1 MQCLTLDFDFDFLPT
16 INIPGLSDK
25 LSHPSILFFSLISSC
40 VQAPHTSG
48 QPLHAMGMHQHQ
60 RRCNDDAGSSSAAVA
75 RLAVA
80 ATSVQPW
87 HDGQQRNGNT
97 RGGSMPQQDMHRLDT
112 QRLDTIIIC
121 KSPFFFLS
129 FHFSFSL
136 LGSVCSKAV
145 ARWAA
150 NAMAVR

>member
-48 QPLHAMGMHQHQ
+48 QPLHAMGMRQHQ
-60 RRCNDDAGSSSAAVA
+60 RRCNDDTGSSSAVVA
-75 RLAVA
+75 RPAVA
-80 ATSVQPW
+80 ATSVQPR
-87 HDGQQRNGNT
+87 HDGQQQNGNT
-97 RGGSMPQQDMHRLDT
+97 RGGSAPQLDT
-112 QRLDTIIIC
+112 QQLDTIIIC
-121 KSPFFFLS
+121 KPPFFFL
-129 FHFSFSL
+129 FLYFSFSL

-145 ARWAA
+145 A
-150 NAMAVR
+150 

>member
-48 QPLHAMGMHQHQ
+48 QPLHAMGMRQHQ
-60 RRCNDDAGSSSAAVA
+60 RRCNNDTGSSSAAVA
-75 RLAVA
+75 RPAAA

-87 HDGQQRNGNT
+87 HDRQQRNGNT
-97 RGGSMPQQDMHRLDT
+97 RGGSTPQQDT
-112 QRLDTIIIC
+112 QWLDTIIIC
-121 KSPFFFLS
+121 KSLFFFLS
-129 FHFSFSL
+129 FYFSFL
-136 LGSVCSKAV
+136 L
-145 ARWAA
+145 
-150 NAMAVR
+150 

>member
-1 MQCLTLDFDFDFLPT
+1 MQCSTLDFDFDFLPT

-48 QPLHAMGMHQHQ
+48 QPLHAMGMRWHQW
-60 RRCNDDAGSSSAAVA
+60 RCNNDAGSSSAVVAHPAAAV
-75 RLAVA
+75 
-80 ATSVQPW
+80 TSVQPQ
-87 HDGQQRNGNT
+87 HDGQQQNGNT
-97 RGGSMPQQDMHRLDT
+97 RGGSTPQQDM

-129 FHFSFSL
+129 FYFSFSL
-136 LGSVCSKAV
+136 LGSVCSKAM
-145 ARWAA
+145 ARRAA

>member
-48 QPLHAMGMHQHQ
+48 QPLHAMGMRQHQ
-60 RRCNDDAGSSSAAVA
+60 RRCNDDTGSSSAAVA
-75 RLAVA
+75 RPALA
-80 ATSVQPW
+80 ATSVQPR
-87 HDGQQRNGNT
+87 H
-97 RGGSMPQQDMHRLDT
+97 DT

-145 ARWAA
+145 ARRAA